1 MATTD
6 STMAN
11 THTVRTGPG
20 TVQVDLTG
28 QFDDNQSIVI
38 QPDGKILVGGYTE
51 YLAWGYPGAPGE
63 ESYGYEQNH
72 SVIRLNADGSLDT
85 SFHEGGVDSIP
96 AAIAPASR
104 YELTAVQPDGKVL
117 IAIALE
123 TGLQVE
129 RFNSDGT
136 RDATFGQN
144 GAISVD
150 INHAFKDID
159 LTANTDG
166 TFQVSARGFD
176 QATVTRIGND
186 GSYVDGFG
194 NHGVLTVNIP
204 EDAYYNGGISTAVQA
219 DGGVVIG
226 AAYNAAGVGDPTYA
240 LQRFN
245 PDGQPDTH
253 FGDDGVLYLSSAMG
267 FGEDSVVTVQA
278 DGKIIV
284 MGHGEGST
292 LATVARLNADGSF
305 DTGFGSN
312 GTVTFEADTPVA
324 LTVQGDGKILAA
336 GTSNGDFSVI
346 RLNADGSMDTRFG
359 SQDGKLHVDGY
370 AGEEILQG
378 TDAAEIIHGL
388 AGDDVLQGNGGR
400 DFLQGGAGADIFRF
414 SELNDSF
421 RTATQNNSDRVQDF
435 DASEDRID
443 LIALGFTG
451 IGNGHDGTLAITASA
466 DGTRTY
472 LKSYDA
478 DASGQRFELA
488 LDGNLVGQLD
498 STNLVFTA
506 PTVEGTSANDTI
518 TGSALSE
525 IIYGLGGND
534 RINGGAGA
542 DVIIGGAGA
551 DRLNGGDRSDISL
564 WTDNHQNDD
573 VFRYTST
580 EDSYR
585 TDSQSFADLI
595 EGFTV
600 DDKIDVSTLG
610 YTAFGDGTGTT
621 LEMVYNKELDRT
633 YLKDAEADA
642 QGHWFQIALVGDWRE
657 SLDEDDMIFAPDAE
671 VGLIGVA
678 PQIDPGHLLT

>member
-1 MATTD
+1 MATSD

-11 THTVRTGPG
+11 THTVITGPG
-20 TVQVDLTG
+20 TVQVALTG
-28 QFDDNQSIVI
+28 QFDNNQSIII

-63 ESYGYEQNH
+63 ESYGYEQKH
-72 SVIRLNADGSLDT
+72 SVVRLNADGSLDT
-85 SFHEGGVDSIP
+85 SFHEGGIDIVP

-104 YELTAVQPDGKVL
+104 YELTAVQTDGKVL
-117 IAIALE
+117 VAVALN
-123 TGLQVE
+123 TGVQVE

-136 RDATFGQN
+136 RDASFGQN
-144 GAISVD
+144 GAITVD
-150 INHAFKDID
+150 ISHDFKDID

-186 GSYVDGFG
+186 GTFVDGFG
-194 NHGVLTVNIP
+194 ENGVLTVKIP

-219 DGGVVIG
+219 DGSVVVG
-226 AAYNAAGVGDPTYA
+226 AAYNAAGVGDPTYT

-245 PDGQPDTH
+245 PDGQLDTR
-253 FGDDGVLYLSSAMG
+253 FGDDGVLSLNAAMG

-284 MGHGEGST
+284 MGHGEGEA
-292 LATVARLNADGSF
+292 LATLARLNADGSF
-305 DTGFGSN
+305 DASFGSM
-312 GTVTFEADTPVA
+312 GRVTFEADTPVA
-324 LTVQGDGKILAA
+324 LTVQDDGKILAA

-346 RLNADGSMDTRFG
+346 RLNADGSVDTGFG

-378 TDAAEIIHGL
+378 SDAAEIIHGL

-400 DFLQGGAGADIFRF
+400 DVLQGGAGADIFRF
-414 SELNDSF
+414 TELNDSF
-421 RTATQNNSDRVQDF
+421 RTTTQNNSDRVMDF
-435 DASEDRID
+435 DASQDRSD
-443 LIALGFTG
+443 LIGLGFTG
-451 IGNGHDGTLAITASA
+451 IGDGHGGTLAVMASS

-472 LKSYDA
+472 LKNYDA
-478 DASGQRFELA
+478 DGSGQRFELI
-488 LDGNLVGQLD
+488 LDGNLSGQLD
-498 STNLVFTA
+498 SSNVVFTA
-506 PTVEGTSANDTI
+506 PTVEGTSGKDTM

-525 IIYGLGGND
+525 IIYGLDGND

-551 DRLNGGDRSDISL
+551 DRLNGGDRTDISL
-564 WTDNHQNDD
+564 WTDNRENAD
-573 VFRYTST
+573 VFRYLST

-585 TDSQSFADLI
+585 TDSHSFADLI

-600 DDKIDVSTLG
+600 DDKIDVSALG
-610 YTAFGDGTGTT
+610 YTGFGEGTGTT
-621 LEMVYNKELDRT
+621 LEMVYNNELDRT
-633 YLKDAEADA
+633 YLRDVEADA
-642 QGHWFQIALVGDWRE
+642 QGHRFQVGLAGDWRE

-671 VGLIGVA
+671 IGLIGVA
-678 PQIDPGHLLT
+678 PEADPGHLLT